1 MKLVIVLFAVAVAV
15 SAHPGDWGH
24 IPIAPVEHP
33 WIPAHPTYVKQV
45 VPVHQAPVHHHVVQV
60 APPAPVPPLHPQPLH
75 VKVPH
80 TQSVRL
86 PLHHP
91 KVPHPHLIGYEVYH
105 EPEIKV
111 KPVQH
116 HPW

>member
-24 IPIAPVEHP
+24 
-33 WIPAHPTYVKQV
+33 
-45 VPVHQAPVHHHVVQV
+45 APVHHHVVQV